1 MNHAARPFGDA
12 GLVAMSVCGHWW
24 TYPWRM
30 SLAQLHDVVAFHHIT
45 VCPFCAETRDARR
58 SSVARPSIGR
68 LN

>member
-1 MNHAARPFGDA
+1 MNQAGEPFGEA

-30 SLAQLHDVVAFHHIT
+30 TLGQLHEVVAFHGIT
-45 VCPFCAETRDARR
+45 VCPFCESARDGRGSTA
-58 SSVARPSIGR
+58 ARPTIGR